1 MAKGRHGHGQEAKT
15 PKMSRAMV
23 CAEETTVLS
32 LDPEEGFVET
42 PLVRNLT
49 ERALSY
55 LQAGYP
61 VHFSGLAGTGKTTLA
76 MHVARKLGHP
86 AMLIYGD
93 DEFGSSDLIGGEH
106 GYRSRKV
113 VDRFISHV
121 LKTEEDVSRR
131 WVDNR
136 LTQACR
142 EGFTL
147 IYDEFNRSRP
157 EANNVLLSILEE
169 RLLALP
175 VMSGE
180 GDCLEVHPNFR
191 AIFTSNPEEYAGV
204 HKTQDAL
211 RDRMVTIELDHFDE
225 ESEVAITEAR
235 AGIARLEA
243 ERIVRLV
250 RALRELGDGCY
261 NPTVRACVMIGRV
274 LKIRRAHAA
283 DRDPIFR
290 EICLDVLTGENPGF
304 QGRKQ
309 KRQEISAAVEKLIR
323 KQCNQNLT
331 CVKGR
336 KLHGDAREAKNKIRQ
351 DA

>member
-1 MAKGRHGHGQEAKT
+1 MI
-15 PKMSRAMV
+15 
-23 CAEETTVLS
+23 CAEEPTVLS
-32 LDPEEGFVET
+32 LDPEENFVET
-42 PLVRNLT
+42 SQVRDLT

-76 MHVARKLGHP
+76 MHVARKLGQP
-86 AMLIYGD
+86 TMLIFGD

-106 GYRSRKV
+106 GYRSRRV
-113 VDRFISHV
+113 IDRFISRV
-121 LKTEEDVSRR
+121 LKTEEDVSTR

-175 VMSGE
+175 MISGE
-180 GDCLEVHPNFR
+180 GDCLEVHSSFR

-211 RDRMVTIELDHFDE
+211 RDRMVTMNLDHFDE
-225 ESEVAITEAR
+225 ETEMAITEAR
-235 AGIARLEA
+235 SGIARQEA

-250 RALRELGDGCY
+250 RALRDLGDRCY
-261 NPTVRACVMIGRV
+261 NPTVRACVMIGKV

-283 DRDPIFR
+283 AHDPIFR
-290 EICLDVLTGENPGF
+290 QICLDVLAGETSGS
-304 QGRKQ
+304 QERKQ
-309 KRQEISAAVEKLIR
+309 KRQEMFAAVGDLIR
-323 KQCNQNLT
+323 TRCNQNLN
-331 CVKGR
+331 CVKGS
-336 KLHGDAREAKNKIRQ
+336 KFHGNAGEEQETFQQ

>member
-1 MAKGRHGHGQEAKT
+1 MI
-15 PKMSRAMV
+15 

-32 LDPEEGFVET
+32 PDPEESFVET
-42 PLVRNLT
+42 PLVCNLT

-55 LQAGYP
+55 LNAGYP

-76 MHVARKLGHP
+76 MHVARKLGQP
-86 AMLIYGD
+86 AMLLFGD
-93 DEFGSSDLIGGEH
+93 DEFGSSNLIGGEH

-113 VDRFISHV
+113 VDRFISRV
-121 LKTEEDVSRR
+121 LKTEEDVSTR

-175 VMSGE
+175 MVSGE

-225 ESEVAITEAR
+225 ETEVAITAAR
-235 AGIARLEA
+235 SGISRQEA

-250 RALRELGDGCY
+250 RA
-261 NPTVRACVMIGRV
+261 CVMIGKV
-274 LKIRRAHAA
+274 LKIRRAHPVAHDA
-283 DRDPIFR
+283 IFR
-290 EICLDVLTGENPGF
+290 EICRDVLTGENSGSH
-304 QGRKQ
+304 GRKQ
-309 KRQEISAAVEKLIR
+309 KKEEMFAVIEDLIQSRCNLNLNFVMGSNFHGNAGEAR
-323 KQCNQNLT
+323 KRVQQQ
-331 CVKGR
+331 
-336 KLHGDAREAKNKIRQ
+336 A
-351 DA
+351 

>member
-1 MAKGRHGHGQEAKT
+1 MIYAVE
-15 PKMSRAMV
+15 P
-23 CAEETTVLS
+23 TVLS
-32 LDPEEGFVET
+32 LEPEEGFVET
-42 PLVRNLT
+42 LFVRNVT

-61 VHFSGLAGTGKTTLA
+61 VHFSGPAGTGKTTLA
-76 MHVARKLGHP
+76 MHVARKLNQP
-86 AMLIYGD
+86 TMLIFGD

-113 VDRFISHV
+113 IDRFISRV
-121 LKTEEDVSRR
+121 LKTEEDVTMR

-175 VMSGE
+175 LVSGE
-180 GDCLEVHPNFR
+180 DNYLEVHPNFR

-211 RDRMVTIELDHFDE
+211 RDRMVTIDLDHFDE
-225 ESEVAITEAR
+225 ETEVAITEAR
-235 AGIARLEA
+235 SGIARQEA

-250 RALRELGDGCY
+250 RALRDLGNSCY
-261 NPTVRACVMIGRV
+261 TPTVRACIIIGKV
-274 LKIRRAHAA
+274 LKIRRAHAGA
-283 DRDPIFR
+283 HDPIFR
-290 EICLDVLTGENPGF
+290 EICLDVLTGETSGP
-304 QGRKQ
+304 QERKQ
-309 KRQEISAAVEKLIR
+309 KKKELFAGVEDLIR
-323 KQCNQNLT
+323 TRCDQT
-331 CVKGR
+331 FDYVKGDPRHGHAGEKRERIR
-336 KLHGDAREAKNKIRQ
+336 KDA
-351 DA
+351 

>member
-1 MAKGRHGHGQEAKT
+1 MIGGEEA
-15 PKMSRAMV
+15 
-23 CAEETTVLS
+23 TVLS
-32 LDPEEGFVET
+32 LEPEESFVET
-42 PLVRNLT
+42 PLVSNLT

-55 LQAGYP
+55 LQAGFP

-76 MHVARKLGHP
+76 MHVARKLGQP
-86 AMLIYGD
+86 TMLIFGD

-106 GYRSRKV
+106 GYRSRRV
-113 VDRFISHV
+113 IDRFISRV
-121 LKTEEDVSRR
+121 LKTEEDVSTR

-157 EANNVLLSILEE
+157 EANNVLLSVLEE

-175 VMSGE
+175 IVSGE

-211 RDRMVTIELDHFDE
+211 RDRMVTINLDHFDE
-225 ESEVAITEAR
+225 ETEVAITEAR
-235 AGIARLEA
+235 SGASRQDA

-250 RALRELGDGCY
+250 RALRGTGDSSC
-261 NPTVRACVMIGRV
+261 NPTVRACVIIGKV
-274 LKIRRAHAA
+274 MKIRGAHASA
-283 DRDPIFR
+283 RDPVFR
-290 EICLDVLTGENPGF
+290 EICFDVLAGGTSSP
-304 QGRKQ
+304 QRQ
-309 KRQEISAAVEKLIR
+309 RQEKKETIAVVEELIR
-323 KQCNQNLT
+323 TRCNHDFS
-331 CVKGR
+331 CIKGGH
-336 KLHGDAREAKNKIRQ
+336 LHGCSGEERESVQADA
-351 DA
+351 